1 MMKNHIAHVRKSDGM
16 TQSVETHLSGT
27 SAIAKIL
34 ASKLNLGLAGELLG
48 LMHDFGKYSSAF
60 QKYIQ
65 AATGINPDVDV
76 EDTLPGGQKIDHS
89 TAGAQWIHRRLK
101 LLGMKQGT
109 GELCGQLL
117 GLCIASHHV
126 AGLIDCLSP
135 EGEAVWLKRFQKDD
149 ALTYLQE
156 CEQRAD
162 AAVLSQAEGLAGEAL
177 AKQLLT
183 PVHSMLKVETNSK
196 IQEFYLGCF
205 ARFLF
210 SCLID
215 ADRINSADFER
226 EKQTDLC
233 RLAKK
238 NRLAA
243 GNRQTGSQVVKF

>member
-1 MMKNHIAHVRKSDGM
+1 M
-16 TQSVETHLSGT
+16 
-27 SAIAKIL
+27 
-34 ASKLNLGLAGELLG
+34 
-48 LMHDFGKYSSAF
+48 
-60 QKYIQ
+60 
-65 AATGINPDVDV
+65 
-76 EDTLPGGQKIDHS
+76 
-89 TAGAQWIHRRLK
+89 
-101 LLGMKQGT
+101 
-109 GELCGQLL
+109 
-117 GLCIASHHV
+117 
-126 AGLIDCLSP
+126 IDCLSP